1 MARNNHNDWT
11 DELRE
16 MIDGVELSP
25 SEGGWERLEADLRPR
40 KTVWWP
46 YAVSAAACLLL
57 GGVFLFRERSSG
69 NVLDVVSSA
78 PSAMV
83 SEGARVESE
92 PSLQPE
98 GSRKTSAS
106 QTLPQA
112 VPPLPLPR
120 AARSP
125 ESLRL
130 SEALTATIEETNLQ
144 EDASTDE
151 IVRKTAP
158 GSSPVGSLTAE
169 NGETGSLKGTE
180 VSDASVV
187 EEQTIPSEE
196 GGPQTAAE
204 TEPGIAAD
212 SEQVAAGW
220 DDLGDEPIARQRRQ
234 RRKITVTV
242 SAGGAFGSAGNGI
255 YFAQA
260 APVTKA
266 GGEVM
271 DITEVI
277 QHSTPKQTALGLSIP
292 ISDKMDIGTGIDHM
306 ELNSVVGSGSQNLE
320 WLGVPLR
327 LGYRLAEWGTSS
339 ISLGA
344 GFKGEKCLSSNL
356 LGMDYTEPFQW
367 AANLGADCRVRIFGP
382 VSFSLTPEL
391 SYYFTDTVLPTYRT
405 DHPLTFT
412 MRAGLSLN
420 L

>member
-1 MARNNHNDWT
+1 
-11 DELRE
+11 

-25 SEGGWERLEADLRPR
+25 SDGGWERLEADLRPR

-46 YAVSAAACLLL
+46 YAVPAAACLLL
-57 GGVFLFRERSSG
+57 GGVFLFRGQPSES
-69 NVLDVVSSA
+69 VLDVVPA
-78 PSAMV
+78 VPSAMV
-83 SEGARVESE
+83 ADVVAPAAVEGE

-98 GSRKTSAS
+98 TVLSGISSAHRN
-106 QTLPQA
+106 TP
-112 VPPLPLPR
+112 
-120 AARSP
+120 AATDDIAHETTFGLSP
-125 ESLRL
+125 
-130 SEALTATIEETNLQ
+130 A
-144 EDASTDE
+144 
-151 IVRKTAP
+151 
-158 GSSPVGSLTAE
+158 GSLTAE
-169 NGETGSLKGTE
+169 NDETGSLTVAEGSET
-180 VSDASVV
+180 VPPPA
-187 EEQTIPSEE
+187 TEE
-196 GGPQTAAE
+196 GGPLAVGSAKQTSSDPFATAE
-204 TEPGIAAD
+204 SSQFQPFD
-212 SEQVAAGW
+212 F
-220 DDLGDEPIARQRRQ
+220 GDEPIARQRRQ

-266 GGEVM
+266 GGEVL

-292 ISDKMDIGTGIDHM
+292 ISDKIDIGTGIDHM
-306 ELNSVVGSGSQNLE
+306 ELNSVVGFGSQNLE

-327 LGYRLAEWGTSS
+327 LGYRLAEWGPSS

-344 GFKGEKCLSSNL
+344 GFKGEKCLSASL

-367 AANLGADCRVRIFGP
+367 AANMGADCRVRIFGP

-412 MRAGLSLN
+412 LRAGLSLN